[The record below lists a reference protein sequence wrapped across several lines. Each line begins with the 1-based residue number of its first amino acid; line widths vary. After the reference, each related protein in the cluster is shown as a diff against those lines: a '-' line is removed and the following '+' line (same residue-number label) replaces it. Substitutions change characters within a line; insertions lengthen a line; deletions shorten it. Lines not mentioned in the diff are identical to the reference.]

1 MFIKLFISLLIPEFA
16 FMASTGAPAVKGAV
30 IHEIPGLHK
39 INSYTIEPLI
49 ISPSAV
55 AIDGITGQILYK
67 KNHSSVS
74 PIASITKLVTAYEY
88 LKKTNND
95 LDRLITLYPSD
106 ARVGGKSSVYQGEI
120 GTARDFLHLALIASD
135 NSAAMALARAGG
147 FVDSFS
153 DDVGALTK
161 KLELTETKLSDP
173 TGLSSKNVS
182 TALEVARLAREIFK
196 NPIIA
201 SAASES
207 NYVFKPYNSIVARK
221 LSTTDDLLQTSLFH
235 INSAKT
241 GYTED
246 SGYSFVMQADNG
258 MGQEIIITILGAPT
272 SRDRFQDA
280 KTIAWWIFENFE

>member
-1 MFIKLFISLLIPEFA
+1 MFIKLFISLLIPKLVL
-16 FMASTGAPAVKGAV
+16 TGTPSVKGV
-30 IHEIPGLHK
+30 SIHEIPGLNK
-39 INSYTIEPLI
+39 VNAYTIEPLI
-49 ISPSAV
+49 VSPSAV
-55 AIDGITGQILYK
+55 AIDATTGQILYK
-67 KNHSSVS
+67 KNHSSLR

-95 LDRLITLYPSD
+95 LDRLITLNPAD
-106 ARVGGKSSVYQGEI
+106 KRDGGRRIVYQGEI

-147 FVDSFS
+147 FADSFS
-153 DDVGALTK
+153 DVVA
-161 KLELTETKLSDP
+161 KLKQELGLTETNLSDP

-207 NYVFKPYNSIVARK
+207 NYVFQPYNSNVARK
-221 LSTTDDLLQTSLFH
+221 LATTDDLLTTSLFH

-246 SGYSFVMQADNG
+246 AGYSFVVKADNG
-258 MGQEIIITILGAPT
+258 KGQEIIITILGAPT
-272 SRDRFQDA
+272 SDARFQDA

>member
-1 MFIKLFISLLIPEFA
+1 MFIKLFISLLIPELVLI
-16 FMASTGAPAVKGAV
+16 SQPGNPAVKGAV

-55 AIDGITGQILYK
+55 AIDATTGQILYK
-67 KNHSSVS
+67 KNHSSVR
-74 PIASITKLVTAYEY
+74 PIASITKLITAYEY
-88 LKKTNND
+88 LQKTNND
-95 LDRLITLYPSD
+95 LDRLITLYPAD
-106 ARVGGKSSVYQGEI
+106 ARVGGKRTVYQGEI
-120 GTARDFLHLALIASD
+120 GTARDFLYLALIASD

-153 DDVGALTK
+153 DDAVELTK
-161 KLELTETKLSDP
+161 KLGLTETKLSDP

-201 SAASES
+201 SVASES
-207 NYVFKPYNSIVARK
+207 GYVFKPYNSNAARTV
-221 LSTTDDLLQTSLFH
+221 STTDDLLQTSLFH

-246 SGYSFVMQADNG
+246 AGYSFVMKADNG
-258 MGQEIIITILGAPT
+258 QGQEIVITILGAPT
-272 SRDRFQDA
+272 SKNRFQDA